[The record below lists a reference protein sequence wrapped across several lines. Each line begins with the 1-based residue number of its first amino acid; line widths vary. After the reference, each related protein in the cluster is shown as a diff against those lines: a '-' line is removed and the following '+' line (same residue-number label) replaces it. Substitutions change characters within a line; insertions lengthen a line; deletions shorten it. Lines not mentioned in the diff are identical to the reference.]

1 MSARRRAGE
10 RLSGTTLLPLPGA
23 PASLDD
29 STSRTLPL
37 GSPRPAPRP
46 PRRAVHPRRTVHRPV
61 RPLPRPVPTPAPA
74 PAPAAAAVPAGGG
87 WLVPLLVVM
96 IGSFMALLDTS
107 IVNVAT
113 SRIQAD
119 FGASTDQVQW
129 IATGYSLA
137 LGIVVPTSGWLGDR
151 FGLRPLYI
159 VSLLAFVGGSA
170 LCGIAWNLNTLIVFR
185 VVQAIGGGLLPV
197 LAQSIIYRLVPRERI
212 GSAMGLYGLGIVVAP
227 AIGPALGGWLV
238 EYVNWRLIFYINV
251 PIAVLGVV
259 AAAAILPRFPRSS
272 GQRFDTA
279 GFASVATSLF
289 CLLLALSEGATW
301 GWTSYRVLILG
312 AVGLL
317 SLAAFVVVELSIE
330 EPMLDVRIFGNWAYT
345 NSSLLMAI
353 LIAALFAGMFYVPL
367 FLQEGQGLGALQ
379 AGLTLLLPALITGM
393 VMPIAGQLYDRIGAR
408 WPATV
413 GLLLV
418 AYGTYLI
425 HGITLSTSKGQIV
438 LWMSIRSVGMGLS
451 IMPIITAGMAT
462 VSSAAAGRASA
473 MNNIIQRVASALG
486 LGVLTAILTTQQ
498 AQQMSD
504 RAVLLP
510 GVAPG
515 FPQLQG
521 TATQGQPGVLS
532 LYNAT
537 TLQVF
542 GTAVGD
548 IFLLTAGL
556 TAVGVLLAL
565 MLPARPVASADGR
578 RPALEM

>member
-1 MSARRRAGE
+1 VIDPVRTADDDPDVEPQGRVVA
-10 RLSGTTLLPLPGA
+10 LPTTIRPPR
-23 PASLDD
+23 P
-29 STSRTLPL
+29 R
-37 GSPRPAPRP
+37 RPAPPATRRSVNRRG
-46 PRRAVHPRRTVHRPV
+46 PRRPQVATAP
-61 RPLPRPVPTPAPA
+61 PVPEASAPA
-74 PAPAAAAVPAGGG
+74 EDAPVSDRGWVLPLAV
-87 WLVPLLVVM
+87 LVVGM
-96 IGSFMALLDTS
+96 FMAVLDTD
-107 IVNVAT
+107 IVNVAIPRMQT
-113 SRIQAD
+113 Q
-119 FGASTDQVQW
+119 FGATTDQVQW
-129 IATGYSLA
+129 VATAYTLA
-137 LGIVVPTSGWLGDR
+137 LGIVVPVSGWLGDR
-151 FGLRPLYI
+151 YGLDRVYRFALI
-159 VSLLAFVGGSA
+159 GFAAGSA
-170 LCGIAWNLNTLIVFR
+170 LCGLAWSLNILIAFR
-185 VVQAIGGGLLPV
+185 IVQAIGGGLLPAV
-197 LAQSIIYRLVPRERI
+197 AQALLYRMVPREKM
-212 GSAMGLYGLGIVVAP
+212 GTAMGFFGLGVLFAP
-227 AIGPALGGWLV
+227 AVGPTIGGYLV
-238 EYVNWRLIFYINV
+238 EYVDWRLIFYINV
-251 PIAVLGVV
+251 PIAVFGVV

-272 GQRFDTA
+272 GQRLDAA

-317 SLAAFVVVELSIE
+317 SLAAFVVVELSVE

-438 LWMSIRSVGMGLS
+438 LWMSIRSVGLGLS

-462 VSSAAAGRASA
+462 VSSAASGRASA

-521 TATQGQPGVLS
+521 MAAQGQAGVLQ
-532 LYNAT
+532 LYNST
-537 TLQVF
+537 SQQVF

-548 IFLLTAGL
+548 LFLLTAGL

-578 RPALEM
+578 RPAIEM

>member
-1 MSARRRAGE
+1 
-10 RLSGTTLLPLPGA
+10 
-23 PASLDD
+23 
-29 STSRTLPL
+29 
-37 GSPRPAPRP
+37 
-46 PRRAVHPRRTVHRPV
+46 
-61 RPLPRPVPTPAPA
+61 
-74 PAPAAAAVPAGGG
+74 
-87 WLVPLLVVM
+87 
-96 IGSFMALLDTS
+96 
-107 IVNVAT
+107 
-113 SRIQAD
+113 
-119 FGASTDQVQW
+119 
-129 IATGYSLA
+129 
-137 LGIVVPTSGWLGDR
+137 VVPVSGWLGDR
-151 FGLRPLYI
+151 YGLDRVYRFALI
-159 VSLLAFVGGSA
+159 GFAAGSA
-170 LCGIAWNLNTLIVFR
+170 LCGLAWSLNILIAFR
-185 VVQAIGGGLLPV
+185 IVQAIGGGLLPAV
-197 LAQSIIYRLVPRERI
+197 AQALLYRMVPREKM
-212 GSAMGLYGLGIVVAP
+212 GTAMGFFGLGVLFAP
-227 AIGPALGGWLV
+227 AVGPTIGGYLV
-238 EYVNWRLIFYINV
+238 EYVDWRLIFYINV

-272 GQRFDTA
+272 GQRFDAA

-301 GWTSYRVLILG
+301 GWTSYRVLMLG

-317 SLAAFVVVELSIE
+317 SLAAFVVVELSVE

-425 HGITLSTSKGQIV
+425 HSITLSTSKGQIV

-462 VSSAAAGRASA
+462 VSSAASGRASA

-537 TLQVF
+537 TLEVF

-548 IFLLTAGL
+548 LFLLTAGL

-565 MLPARPVASADGR
+565 MLPARPVASPDGR
-578 RPALEM
+578 RPTLEM